1 MEDLGLMVS
10 FVSTIPDRIILL
22 RDLSSTELEDAI
34 RSRSLSGE
42 DLELRREDLRRAIS
56 SGAKRSEILRI
67 GRTVDLL
74 SLKHDRNGRRIEDAA
89 KKRKAV
95 ETEEKTILALIEKGK
110 RQVQSKKASEVW
122 IGFLNLRRAEE
133 EYRRLDSLCGRL
145 I

>member
-1 MEDLGLMVS
+1 MEPARLDIS
-10 FVSTIPDRIILL
+10 EYLL
-22 RDLSSTELEDAI
+22 ICPSGSARVF
-34 RSRSLSGE
+34 SL
-42 DLELRREDLRRAIS
+42 
-56 SGAKRSEILRI
+56 AKRVASSEILRI